1 MKKTIKSAAVSLL
14 ALSVLAA
21 CGNGK
26 NENAASPSS
35 SQPASSA
42 AATDKEPAKSVTLT
56 HLTWR
61 VPDVGKGYDLF
72 KQKYESEHPNVK
84 IEVNNI
90 ASDQYFNM
98 LQTKLLSG
106 DPPDI
111 ITTAMGATELIAQVE
126 NGFVADLT
134 NEAFVQNILPGALD
148 GAKIDGKVY
157 GIPYDLVSLVVLYN
171 KKIFADNG
179 LSVPTN
185 YEEFLQVCEALKA
198 QNITPISYG
207 IKDSYLTL
215 FLPFQIAP
223 TSVYAKN
230 QKFDAGLLT
239 GETQFNSDGWKR
251 ALGIP
256 FELKEKGYFTENA
269 LGVGDQ
275 QSVEMFARGEAAMT
289 INGTFGVSVARAANP
304 DLELG
309 MFPFP
314 GNEPGEENWM
324 ALNVGQIMALSS
336 SSKNLEEGKK
346 YLAAWADKAYAQ
358 AWTDEAKSISTIE
371 GVTNDF
377 DPVQNDMTEY
387 LAKTKTWQ
395 FANAGWPPGVSDAFM
410 KTFQEVYAGKGT
422 VDDILVAMD
431 KAVEQ
436 AKSLQK

>member
-1 MKKTIKSAAVSLL
+1 MKLAAISFLCL
-14 ALSVLAA
+14 CVLAA
-21 CGNGK
+21 CGKSN
-26 NENAASPSS
+26 NENTAKPSE
-35 SQPASSA
+35 SQPASTSA
-42 AATDKEPAKSVTLT
+42 TKEAAKSVTLS

-61 VPDVGKGYDLF
+61 VPDVGEGYNLF
-72 KQKYESEHPNVK
+72 KQKYESEHSNVK
-84 IEVNNI
+84 IEINNV

-111 ITTAMGATELIAQVE
+111 FTTAMGATELVAQVK
-126 NGFVADLT
+126 NDYVVDLT
-134 NEAFVQNILPGALD
+134 DEPFVKNILPGALD
-148 GAKIDGKVY
+148 GAKINGRVY

-185 YEEFLQVCEALKA
+185 YEEFLKVCEALKA
-198 QNITPISYG
+198 KEITPISYG

-223 TSVYAKN
+223 TSVYSKN
-230 QKFDAGLLT
+230 QEFDGGLLT
-239 GETQFNSDGWKR
+239 GDSKFNSDGWKR

-346 YLAAWADKAYAQ
+346 YLAAWADQAYAQ
-358 AWTDEAKSISTIE
+358 TWTDQAKSISTIA
-371 GVTNDF
+371 GVNNDF
-377 DPVQNDMTEY
+377 DPVQNDMTAY

-410 KTFQEVYAGKGT
+410 KTFQDVYAGKGS
-422 VDDILVAMD
+422 VEDILIAMD

-436 AKSLQK
+436 ANSLKK

>member
-1 MKKTIKSAAVSLL
+1 MKNKMKAGLISLL
-14 ALSVLAA
+14 CISVLAA
-21 CGNGK
+21 CGKSN
-26 NENAASPSS
+26 NDTNATPSASNSATS
-35 SQPASSA
+35 TASA
-42 AATDKEPAKSVTLT
+42 KPAKSVTLS
-56 HLTWR
+56 HMTWR
-61 VPDVGKGYDLF
+61 VPDVGEGYDLF
-72 KQKYESEHPNVK
+72 KKKYESEHPNVK
-84 IEVNNI
+84 IDINNV

-111 ITTAMGATELIAQVE
+111 FTTAMGATELIAQVK
-126 NGFVADLT
+126 NDFVVDLT
-134 NEAFVQNILPGALD
+134 DEPFVKNILPGALD
-148 GAKIDGKVY
+148 GAKINGRVY

-185 YEEFLQVCEALKA
+185 YDEFLQVCEALKA
-198 QNITPISYG
+198 KNITPISYG

-223 TSVYAKN
+223 TSVYAKD
-230 QKFDAGLLT
+230 QQFDNGLLT
-239 GETQFNSDGWKR
+239 GQTKFNSEGWKR
-251 ALGIP
+251 ALSIP
-256 FELKEKGYFTENA
+256 FELKEKGYFTDNA

-304 DLELG
+304 NLDLG

-314 GNEPGEENWM
+314 GNKPGEENWM

-346 YLAAWADKAYAQ
+346 YLAAWTDKAYAQ
-358 AWTDEAKSISTIE
+358 TWTDQAKSISTID
-371 GVTNDF
+371 GVKNDF
-377 DPVQNDMTEY
+377 DPVQNDMTSY
-387 LAKTKTWQ
+387 LAKMKTWQ

-410 KTFQEVYAGKGT
+410 KTFQDVYAGKGT
-422 VDDILVAMD
+422 VEDILIAMD

-436 AKSLQK
+436 AKALKK